1 MIDRKPVAPDSV
13 HVWRGFKADGKDWIE
28 FAEFLGQVFIP
39 TGSMLQPGAGLHA
52 FIPSMPKQDGK
63 PSTVPDQ
70 TALMF
75 WTNQQAYHDGFKK
88 VAVRAYTNLHG
99 GAYGPP
105 SSAEFPV
112 ALDNEIIPGQPYYL
126 IDKPA
131 DWMLGRVR
139 HLVAAPK
146 DPKTFF
152 DDVFAWA
159 KGVQSN
165 PSEGVEGALVCVGEG
180 YVVVWMLWGPDASG
194 GDPLDD
200 LTGVT
205 LPYLNTSAE
214 TYHLPAGLWDD
225 WPGIDLTQGE
235 SSFNIQLQRPSG

>member
-1 MIDRKPVAPDSV
+1 MSDRRPVAPDAV
-13 HVWRGFKADGKDWIE
+13 HVWRGFKADGKAWTE

-52 FIPSMPKQDGK
+52 FIPSMPNQEGK
-63 PSTVPDQ
+63 PTTVPDQ

-112 ALDNEIIPGQPYYL
+112 VLKDEIVSAQPYYL
-126 IDKPA
+126 INKPA

-139 HLVAAPK
+139 HLLAAPK
-146 DPKTFF
+146 TPNIFLSEIFT
-152 DDVFAWA
+152 WA
-159 KGVQSN
+159 QGVQSN
-165 PSEGVEGALVCVGEG
+165 PPEGLDGALVCAGDG
-180 YVVVWMLWGPDASG
+180 YVAAWMVWDPDASG
-194 GDPLDD
+194 DDPLDD
-200 LTGVT
+200 LADFTIPFLKT
-205 LPYLNTSAE
+205 TAE

-235 SSFNIQLQRPSG
+235 SSLNIQLQRPPL

>member
-1 MIDRKPVAPDSV
+1 
-13 HVWRGFKADGKDWIE
+13 VWRGFKAEGKDWTE
-28 FAEFLGQVFIP
+28 FADFLGQVFIP

-52 FIPSMPKQDGK
+52 FLPSMPRRDGK
-63 PSTVPDQ
+63 PATVPDQ

-75 WTNQQAYHDGFKK
+75 WTNQQTYHDGFKT

-112 ALDNEIIPGQPYYL
+112 ALENRIVAGQPYYL

-139 HLVAAPK
+139 HLLAAPK
-146 DPKTFF
+146 VIGTFF
-152 DDVFAWA
+152 ADVYTWA
-159 KGVQSN
+159 KGVQSD
-165 PSEGVEGALVCVGEG
+165 PPAGLDGALVCVGEG
-180 YVVVWMLWGPDASG
+180 YVAAWMVWGSNACVA
-194 GDPLDD
+194 DPLDD
-200 LTGVT
+200 LAGIIFPFLDTT
-205 LPYLNTSAE
+205 AE

-235 SSFNIQLQRPSG
+235 SSLNIQLVRPPR